1 MKAIIY
7 FILMLIPCAAVA
19 QVDAVGKE
27 VGDSAYAKGDYQA
40 AIEAYKAILADNN
53 RLCTDF
59 LLIIHVSCLYLNRV
73 KIVVKDLAVT
83 TDKRV
88 VTYSNRLSRIDR
100 CSRYANVIP
109 DSDTRISSSC
119 DNYCP

>member
-40 AIEAYKAILADNN
+40 AIEAYKAILADNS
-53 RLCTDF
+53 
-59 LLIIHVSCLYLNRV
+59 VSPEIYYNLGNAYY
-73 KIVVKDLAVT
+73 KASEIG
-83 TDKRV
+83 KR
-88 VTYSNRLSRIDR
+88 Y
-100 CSRYANVIP
+100 
-109 DSDTRISSSC
+109 
-119 DNYCP
+119 